1 MNDLNESINELGKL
15 VLLMDD
21 DASSLNVAQALQDY
35 LAPIL
40 GSMLEEIKANR
51 NYVVQTADRANI
63 AMMMNEKTLLGE
75 ILTSIAEHFVTILG
89 ELPEEIAE
97 DSKLGVAVAEVQG
110 LLSTWMTLADFDDE
124 VDDVDDDEVDD
135 TDDDEVGDTAVGV
148 EDGSADED
156 SQDEGEGEDL
166 EDIEDARSETV
177 VGEGVSVG

>member
-1 MNDLNESINELGKL
+1 MEINDLNESINELGKL
-15 VLLMDD
+15 VLLMDE

-89 ELPEEIAE
+89 ELPEDIAE

-110 LLSTWMTLADFDDE
+110 LLSTWMTLADFEEDEDEEEDDSDMESDDSKTDDFADDE
-124 VDDVDDDEVDD
+124 GDDDKDD
-135 TDDDEVGDTAVGV
+135 K
-148 EDGSADED
+148 
-156 SQDEGEGEDL
+156 DL
-166 EDIEDARSETV
+166 EDTEDARSEV
-177 VGEGVSVG
+177 VPREAVSVG

>member
-15 VLLMDD
+15 VLLMDE

-35 LAPIL
+35 LAPII

-89 ELPEEIAE
+89 ELPEEIE
-97 DSKLGVAVAEVQG
+97 ENSKLGVAVAEVQG
-110 LLSTWMTLADFDDE
+110 LLSTWMTLADFEDE
-124 VDDVDDDEVDD
+124 DE
-135 TDDDEVGDTAVGV
+135 DEDEDENDGENENVGE
-148 EDGSADED
+148 EDGSEVSDTADD
-156 SQDEGEGEDL
+156 DEDL
-166 EDIEDARSETV
+166 EDTEDARSQV
-177 VGEGVSVG
+177 VPGEAVSVG